1 MKAKE
6 VTLLTGF
13 LGAGKTTVLNAIIAG
28 KKDTRFAI
36 IENEIGE
43 ESIDAGL
50 IMKGEDDI
58 MELNNGC
65 LCCTL
70 NDNLYDLLNGL
81 WARREE
87 WDHLIIEATGIADP
101 ANIAHPFLTSDQVK
115 RGFDLKRVICIVDAE
130 LVEDQL
136 KERAEAIQQIAFS
149 DIILLN
155 KVEQVSASYVA
166 ELQAIL
172 KTINPFAE
180 ILIGAKDDFKVKT
193 LFARERFA
201 NFYSNPKPVVTP
213 KGIFSLSTTAMTGK
227 AGSDQD
233 SLTKNEEDTVSGG
246 ASSRPLMAFATSHN
260 RHQHSDIETIL
271 LKYRES
277 MDIQQ
282 LEHRMMVFLIAQSA
296 NVYRVKGIIYSH
308 EFQSRIVLQTVGKSL
323 AITIGETWL
332 PDEIKETK
340 IVVIGKN
347 LKVYGFDKMF
357 RTCLY
362 PSSQD

>member
-13 LGAGKTTVLNAIIAG
+13 LGAGKTTVLNAVIAK

-50 IMKGEDDI
+50 ILKGEDDI

-70 NDNLYDLLNGL
+70 NDNIFELLNSL
-81 WARREE
+81 WDRRDS

-101 ANIAHPFLTSDQVK
+101 ANIAHPFLTSDNVK

-130 LVEDQL
+130 LIEDQL
-136 KERAEAIQQIAFS
+136 KDHPEAIKQIAFS
-149 DIILLN
+149 DMILLN
-155 KVEQVSASYVA
+155 KVEKVSLEYIK
-166 ELQAIL
+166 ELQAML
-172 KTINPFAE
+172 KAINPFAE
-180 ILIGAKDDFKVKT
+180 TLIAEGQNFQVTK
-193 LFARERFA
+193 LFAKERFA

-213 KGIFSLSTTAMTGK
+213 KGIFSLSNAEPEK
-227 AGSDQD
+227 
-233 SLTKNEEDTVSGG
+233 K
-246 ASSRPLMAFATSHN
+246 PLVAFGTSHN
-260 RHQHSDIETIL
+260 RHEHSDIETIL
-271 LKYRES
+271 LKYKDS
-277 MDIQQ
+277 MNIED

-308 EFQSRIVLQTVGKSL
+308 LFESRIVLQTVGKSL
-323 AITIGETWL
+323 AISVGETWL
-332 PDEIKETK
+332 PDEIRETK
-340 IVVIGKN
+340 IVIIGKD
-347 LKVYGFDKMF
+347 LKLYGFDKMF

-362 PSSQD
+362 SPSDMK

>member
-13 LGAGKTTVLNAIIAG
+13 LGAGKTTVLNSIISTL
-28 KKDTRFAI
+28 KDTKFAI

-50 IMKGEDDI
+50 IIKGEDDI

-70 NDNLYDLLNGL
+70 NDDLFELLNSL
-81 WARREE
+81 WDRKDS

-101 ANIAHPFLTSDQVK
+101 ANIAHPFLTNDQVK
-115 RGFDLKRVICIVDAE
+115 RGYNLKRVICIVDAE

-136 KERAEAIQQIAFS
+136 KERTEAIQQIAFS

-155 KVEQVSASYVA
+155 KTSKISESYVND
-166 ELQAIL
+166 LQAIL

-180 ILIGAKDDFKVKT
+180 ILIAADQDFQVKKM
-193 LFARERFA
+193 FERERFA

-213 KGIFSLSTTAMTGK
+213 RGIFSLGNATTEK
-227 AGSDQD
+227 Q
-233 SLTKNEEDTVSGG
+233 
-246 ASSRPLMAFATSHN
+246 PLMATAASHN
-260 RHQHSDIETIL
+260 RHEHSDIETIL
-271 LKYRES
+271 LKYKES
-277 MDIQQ
+277 MDIEA
-282 LEHRMMVFLIAQSA
+282 LEHRMMVFLILQSA
-296 NVYRVKGIIYSH
+296 NIYRVKGIIYSH
-308 EFQSRIVLQTVGKSL
+308 IFSSRLVLQTVGKSL
-323 AITIGETWL
+323 SITVGETWL

-340 IVVIGKN
+340 IVVIGKD

-357 RTCLY
+357 RTCLH
-362 PSSQD
+362 PENVD

>member
-13 LGAGKTTVLNAIIAG
+13 LGAGKTTILNAIIA
-28 KKDTRFAI
+28 KQKDTRFAI

-50 IMKGEDDI
+50 IIKGEDDI

-70 NDNLYDLLNGL
+70 NDNLYELLNSL
-81 WARREE
+81 WDRRDS

-101 ANIAHPFLTSDQVK
+101 ANIAHPFLTNDNVR
-115 RGFDLKRVICIVDAE
+115 RGFHLKRVICVVDAE
-130 LVEDQL
+130 QIEDQL
-136 KERAEAIQQIAFS
+136 KDRAEAIQQIAFS

-155 KVEQVSASYVA
+155 KVEQLSESYVK

-180 ILIGAKDDFKVKT
+180 TMIATKDDFQVRKM
-193 LFARERFA
+193 FDRERFA
-201 NFYSNPKPVVTP
+201 NFYSNPKPVQTP
-213 KGIFSLSTTAMTGK
+213 RGIFSLGSGTTTTQSVVA
-227 AGSDQD
+227 AD
-233 SLTKNEEDTVSGG
+233 
-246 ASSRPLMAFATSHN
+246 TSHN

-271 LKYRES
+271 LKYKES
-277 MDIQQ
+277 MDIEE

-308 EFQSRIVLQTVGKSL
+308 EFESRIILQTVGKSL
-323 AITIGETWL
+323 AITLGEMWL
-332 PDEIKETK
+332 PDEIRETK
-340 IVVIGKN
+340 IVVIGKQ

-357 RTCLY
+357 RTCLHK
-362 PSSQD
+362 DHD

>member
-1 MKAKE
+1 MNAKE

-13 LGAGKTTVLNAIIAG
+13 LGAGKTTVLNAVIA
-28 KKDTRFAI
+28 KKKNTRFAI

-50 IMKGEDDI
+50 ILKGDDDI

-70 NDNLYDLLNGL
+70 NDNIYELLNNL
-81 WARREE
+81 WDRRAS

-101 ANIAHPFLTSDQVK
+101 ANIAHPFLTSENVK

-130 LVEDQL
+130 LIEDQL
-136 KERAEAIQQIAFS
+136 KEHAEAIKQIAFS
-149 DIILLN
+149 DLILLN
-155 KVEQVSASYVA
+155 KVEKVSAGYVK

-180 ILIGAKDDFKVKT
+180 ILIAEGQNFQVT
-193 LFARERFA
+193 QLFERERFA

-213 KGIFSLSTTAMTGK
+213 KGIFSLSNSAPEK
-227 AGSDQD
+227 Q
-233 SLTKNEEDTVSGG
+233 
-246 ASSRPLMAFATSHN
+246 PLVAFGTSHN
-260 RHQHSDIETIL
+260 RHEHSDIETIL
-271 LKYRES
+271 LKYKDS
-277 MDIQQ
+277 MNIED

-308 EFQSRIVLQTVGKSL
+308 LFQSKIVLQTVGKSL
-323 AITIGETWL
+323 AITLGENWL
-332 PDEIKETK
+332 PDEIRETK
-340 IVVIGKN
+340 IVVIGKG
-347 LKVYGFDKMF
+347 LKLYGFDKMF

-362 PSSQD
+362 SPPDIK

>member
-13 LGAGKTTVLNAIIAG
+13 LGAGKTTVLNAVIAK

-50 IMKGEDDI
+50 ILKGEDDI

-70 NDNLYDLLNGL
+70 NDNIYELLNSL
-81 WARREE
+81 WDRRDS

-101 ANIAHPFLTSDQVK
+101 ANIAHPFLTSDNVK

-130 LVEDQL
+130 LIEDQL
-136 KERAEAIQQIAFS
+136 KDHPEAIKQIAFS
-149 DIILLN
+149 DMILLN
-155 KVEQVSASYVA
+155 KVEKVSLEYVK
-166 ELQAIL
+166 ELQAML
-172 KTINPFAE
+172 KAINPFAE
-180 ILIGAKDDFKVKT
+180 TLIAEGQNFQVTK
-193 LFARERFA
+193 LFAKERFA

-213 KGIFSLSTTAMTGK
+213 KGIFSLSHAEPEK
-227 AGSDQD
+227 
-233 SLTKNEEDTVSGG
+233 K
-246 ASSRPLMAFATSHN
+246 PLVAFGTSHN
-260 RHQHSDIETIL
+260 RHEHSDIETIL
-271 LKYRES
+271 LKYKDS
-277 MDIQQ
+277 MNIED

-308 EFQSRIVLQTVGKSL
+308 LFESRIVLQTVGKSL
-323 AITIGETWL
+323 AISVGETWL
-332 PDEIKETK
+332 PDEIRETK
-340 IVVIGKN
+340 IVIIGKD
-347 LKVYGFDKMF
+347 LKLYGFDKMF

-362 PSSQD
+362 SPSDMK

>member
-6 VTLLTGF
+6 VTILTGF
-13 LGAGKTTVLNAIIAG
+13 LGAGKTTVLNAVIAK

-50 IMKGEDDI
+50 ILKGEDDI
-58 MELNNGC
+58 IELNNGC

-70 NDNLYDLLNGL
+70 NDNIYELLNNL
-81 WARREE
+81 WDKMDA

-101 ANIAHPFLTSDQVK
+101 ANIAHPFLTSDNVK

-130 LVEDQL
+130 LIEDQL
-136 KERAEAIQQIAFS
+136 KEHPEAIKQIAFS
-149 DIILLN
+149 DLILLN
-155 KVEQVSASYVA
+155 KVEKVKPDYVR
-166 ELQAIL
+166 ELQAVL
-172 KTINPFAE
+172 KAINPFAE
-180 ILIGAKDDFKVKT
+180 TLVAEGLNFQVAK

-213 KGIFSLSTTAMTGK
+213 KGIFSLS
-227 AGSDQD
+227 S
-233 SLTKNEEDTVSGG
+233 
-246 ASSRPLMAFATSHN
+246 ASPEKQPLVAFGTSHN
-260 RHQHSDIETIL
+260 RHEHSDIETIL

-277 MDIQQ
+277 MNIQD

-308 EFQSRIVLQTVGKSL
+308 LFESRIVLQTVGKSL
-323 AITIGETWL
+323 AITLGETWL
-332 PDEIKETK
+332 PDEVRETK
-340 IVVIGKN
+340 IVIIGRE
-347 LKVYGFDKMF
+347 LKLYGFDKMF

-362 PSSQD
+362 TPSDIE

>member
-13 LGAGKTTVLNAIIAG
+13 LGAGKTTVLNAVIAK

-50 IMKGEDDI
+50 ILKGEDDI

-70 NDNLYDLLNGL
+70 NDNIYELLNNL
-81 WARREE
+81 WDRRDS

-101 ANIAHPFLTSDQVK
+101 ANIAHPFLTSDNVK

-130 LVEDQL
+130 LIEDQL
-136 KERAEAIQQIAFS
+136 KEHPEAIKQIAFS
-149 DIILLN
+149 DLILLN
-155 KVEQVSASYVA
+155 KVEKVAAEYVK

-172 KTINPFAE
+172 KSINPFAE
-180 ILIGAKDDFKVKT
+180 TLIAEGQNFQISK
-193 LFARERFA
+193 LFERERFA

-213 KGIFSLSTTAMTGK
+213 KGIFSLGNAEK
-227 AGSDQD
+227 EKQ
-233 SLTKNEEDTVSGG
+233 
-246 ASSRPLMAFATSHN
+246 PLVAFGTSHN
-260 RHQHSDIETIL
+260 RHEHSDIETIL
-271 LKYRES
+271 LKYKDS
-277 MDIQQ
+277 MNIEE

-308 EFQSRIVLQTVGKSL
+308 HFQSRIVLQTVGKSL
-323 AITIGETWL
+323 AISVGETWL
-332 PDEIKETK
+332 PDEIRETK
-340 IVVIGKN
+340 IVVIGKG
-347 LKVYGFDKMF
+347 LKLYGFDKMF

-362 PSSQD
+362 SPSDIK

>member
-6 VTLLTGF
+6 VTILTGF
-13 LGAGKTTVLNAIIAG
+13 LGAGKTTVLNAVIAK

-43 ESIDAGL
+43 ESIDAAL
-50 IMKGEDDI
+50 ILKGEDDI
-58 MELNNGC
+58 IELNNGC
-65 LCCTL
+65 LCCSL

-81 WARREE
+81 WEKRDS

-101 ANIAHPFLTSDQVK
+101 ANIAQPFLTSDQVK
-115 RGFDLKRVICIVDAE
+115 KAYDLKRVICIVDAE

-136 KERAEAIQQIAFS
+136 KDHAEAIQQIAFS

-155 KVEQVSASYVA
+155 KVEKVAAAYVQ
-166 ELQAIL
+166 ELQVIL

-180 ILIGAKDDFKVKT
+180 ILVASGQDFQIKQ

-201 NFYSNPKPVVTP
+201 NFYSNPKTALSP
-213 KGIFSLSTTAMTGK
+213 KGILSLGNQATEK
-227 AGSDQD
+227 
-233 SLTKNEEDTVSGG
+233 K
-246 ASSRPLMAFATSHN
+246 PLMASAVSHN

-271 LKYRES
+271 LKYKES
-277 MDIQQ
+277 MNVEE
-282 LEHRMMVFLIAQSA
+282 LEHRMMVFLILQSD

-308 EFQSRIVLQTVGKSL
+308 HFSSRLVLQTVGKSL
-323 AITIGETWL
+323 ALTVGETWL

-340 IVVIGKN
+340 IVIIGKG

-362 PSSQD
+362 PESSVDL